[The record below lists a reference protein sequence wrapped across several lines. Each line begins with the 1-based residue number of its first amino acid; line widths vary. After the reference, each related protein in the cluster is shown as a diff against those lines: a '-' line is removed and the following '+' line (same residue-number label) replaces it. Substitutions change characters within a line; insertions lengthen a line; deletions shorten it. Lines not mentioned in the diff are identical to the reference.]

1 MIRLPTWLV
10 IAVVAIA
17 TITCVRLGTWQ
28 LSRLAEKKRMNAEL
42 RASLE
47 RPPIALG
54 DTIAADTLDGRVVS
68 IRGHYDPRMHIVLG
82 GWMHEGEPGVEVFTP
97 LLLRGGI
104 AVLIDRGWL
113 AAEAPAEVH
122 PERSV
127 EPGEREVRGRV
138 EVLARGHRGGIL
150 RAVTRDSATILL
162 GLRLDPDTL
171 TARLPYPVAGFT
183 IRELP
188 GPGVGSTPLR
198 TPPEPF
204 NESMHLGY
212 AVQWFAMAAIIAGG
226 SIALALKNRPKG
238 S

>member
-1 MIRLPTWLV
+1 MIRARTGLV
-10 IAVVAIA
+10 IAMVTIA
-17 TITCVRLGTWQ
+17 AITCVRLGTWQ

-42 RASLE
+42 RASLA
-47 RPPIALG
+47 RAPIALG
-54 DTIAADTLDGRVVS
+54 DTIAADTLNGRVVS
-68 IRGHYDPRMHIVLG
+68 IRGHYDPRMQVVLG

-97 LLLRGGI
+97 LMLHGGI
-104 AVLIDRGWL
+104 AVLVDRGWL
-113 AAEAPAEVH
+113 SAEMPAEAH
-122 PERSV
+122 PERWV

-138 EVLARGHRGGIL
+138 EVLPRGHRGGTL
-150 RAVTRDSATILL
+150 RAVTSDSATVLL

-188 GPGVGSTPLR
+188 GPGVGATPLR

-212 AVQWFAMAAIIAGG
+212 AIQWFAMAAIIAGG
-226 SIALALKNRPKG
+226 SIAVALRKRPKG